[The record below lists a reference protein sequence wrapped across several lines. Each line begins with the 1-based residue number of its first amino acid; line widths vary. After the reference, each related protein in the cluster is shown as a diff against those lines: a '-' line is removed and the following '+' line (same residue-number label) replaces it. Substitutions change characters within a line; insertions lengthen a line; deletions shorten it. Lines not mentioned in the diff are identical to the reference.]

1 MNSVMVFR
9 SRTGGA
15 PSVRVSTGLHPT
27 TTALGLDTGTQEMV
41 STAASASTTLISSD
55 WTAAARRLGG
65 HTEGVRR
72 AMFRLALPVDRIAA
86 TPAQHRPDQPPTNG
100 RAADPEPIPAPQSP
114 AFRAE
119 KIELTI
125 ESLQNYDLAQPIPVV
140 VESLGERFFVAEIP
154 DLDIS
159 MSGTSVSD
167 TLILLKAHIA
177 TVYDGLRS
185 KKNLDSERTRQLKLL
200 ETYIGKAKRSWF

>member
-9 SRTGGA
+9 SRSGGA

-27 TTALGLDTGTQEMV
+27 VTALGLDSGMQGMI

-55 WTAAARRLGG
+55 WTASARRLAS
-65 HTEGVRR
+65 HTEGLRKAKFGPV
-72 AMFRLALPVDRIAA
+72 LSVDRIAP
-86 TPAQHRPDQPPTNG
+86 TPSEHRADQPPTNG
-100 RAADPEPIPAPQSP
+100 QAADPEPIPAPRP
-114 AFRAE
+114 TAFRAE

-125 ESLQNYDLAQPIPVV
+125 ESLQNYDLVQPIPVV
-140 VESLGERFFVAEIP
+140 VEALGERFFVAEIP

-159 MSGTSVSD
+159 MSGSSVSD

-177 TVYDGLRS
+177 TVYDGLRT

-200 ETYIGKAKRSWF
+200 ETYIGKGKRSWF